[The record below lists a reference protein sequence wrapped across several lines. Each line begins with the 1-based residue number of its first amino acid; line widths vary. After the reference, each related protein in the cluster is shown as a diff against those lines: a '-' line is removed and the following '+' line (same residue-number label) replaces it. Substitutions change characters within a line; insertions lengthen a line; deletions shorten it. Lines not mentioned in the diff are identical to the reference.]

1 MQFDL
6 PGVEVS
12 SIDLTVEKNVLTV
25 HAQRQR
31 SSDDG
36 TELLVA
42 ERPHGT
48 FSRQLFLGETLDTDR
63 IDAAYANGVLTLRV
77 PVAER
82 AKPRRVTIASGDGC
96 RRSRSR
102 PGPRSRS
109 GPGSEPACTRSTT
122 STRLGSP
129 SGRWRRSS
137 MCSPRSSGAST
148 PNGSCNR
155 HGPTAANAATA
166 GLTSIR
172 CNGWRRW
179 PTTGMTL
186 VGIRRI
192 FELELELEEVR
203 AQLARAKARLRRRED
218 HA

>member
-1 MQFDL
+1 MLMRTDPFRELDRVTQQVFGTPSRPAAMPIDAYRSGDEFVVQFDL

-63 IDAAYANGVLTLRV
+63 IDAAYANGVLTLKV

-82 AKPRRVTIASGDGC
+82 AKPRRVTIASGED
-96 RRSRSR
+96 SRQ
-102 PGPRSRS
+102 
-109 GPGSEPACTRSTT
+109 AI
-122 STRLGSP
+122 
-129 SGRWRRSS
+129 
-137 MCSPRSSGAST
+137 A
-148 PNGSCNR
+148 
-155 HGPTAANAATA
+155 
-166 GLTSIR
+166 
-172 CNGWRRW
+172 
-179 PTTGMTL
+179 
-186 VGIRRI
+186 
-192 FELELELEEVR
+192 
-203 AQLARAKARLRRRED
+203 ARADEPVGTGV
-218 HA
+218 